1 MQYRITTSASNWVDV
16 WLNKY
21 ALILEEKNLSA
32 EDACRYRGIIR
43 QYLTKNPGNPRE
55 IALVNLKEFVSV
67 RKQDVLAPLILFYET
82 AALSEKHSKVLAGIQ
97 GRKKKRHKRSAG
109 YR

>member
-21 ALILEEKNLSA
+21 SLVLEKKNFSA
-32 EDACRYRGIIR
+32 EDACRYRVIIR
-43 QYLTKNPGNPRE
+43 QYLTQNPGNPRE
-55 IALVNLKEFVSV
+55 IALANLKKFVSV

-82 AALSEKHSKVLAGIQ
+82 AALSEKHLKVLAGIQ
-97 GRKKKRHKRSAG
+97 KKKKK
-109 YR
+109 